1 MLTLQELKQ
10 IVDVPYPG
18 MKIPTA
24 KKLKEYGTV
33 IAKKSMGCETEIL
46 AFQNGYALYQVSRFT
61 TVFPICFCGE
71 YQYNAEQAD
80 CISEEFFNQREW
92 YIRLVLE
99 GEDRLSRNQ
108 ESKEQG
114 WTISYSDVSEEWGML
129 QTEEKSPLEML
140 VGRESVNEIFEVLTE
155 LQKRVFYGCF
165 FHQKTQNELS
175 KEFGISPSAV
185 SRTLSRAMNRMRRY
199 YADVRSGGCNRKEI
213 R

>member
-1 MLTLQELKQ
+1 M
-10 IVDVPYPG
+10 
-18 MKIPTA
+18 
-24 KKLKEYGTV
+24 
-33 IAKKSMGCETEIL
+33 
-46 AFQNGYALYQVSRFT
+46 
-61 TVFPICFCGE
+61 
-71 YQYNAEQAD
+71 
-80 CISEEFFNQREW
+80 
-92 YIRLVLE
+92 
-99 GEDRLSRNQ
+99 SRNQ
-108 ESKEQG
+108 ESKEQD
-114 WTISYSDVSEEWGML
+114 WTISYSDVSEEWGIL

-175 KEFGISPSAV
+175 KELGISPSAV